1 MVTVNGRKIDYYP
14 GMTVLDALKKAD
26 ITLDTMTLV
35 IVDEKVISVDQ
46 ISRELLSDGAKIKLM
61 PIISGG

>member
-1 MVTVNGRKIDYYP
+1 MVIVNGRKIEYNP

-26 ITLDTMTLV
+26 ITPDTMTLI
-35 IVDEKVISVDQ
+35 IVDEKVISLDQ
-46 ISRELLSDGAKIKLM
+46 INREVLKDGTNIKLM

>member
-1 MVTVNGRKIDYYP
+1 MVIVNGRKIDYNP

-26 ITLDTMTLV
+26 ITFDTMTLV
-35 IVDEKVISVDQ
+35 IVDEKVISADQ
-46 ISRELLSDGAKIKLM
+46 INRELLIDGANIKLM